1 MDGALSSDVEGEME
15 ELGIVAEGKEVME
28 IKKRYGRLVPVDP
41 DIILLLSSGHFCKR
55 LLDLGRAKLH
65 DFVHTL
71 KVAGRA
77 SMVRANPH
85 IFRVIYEIR
94 VGELKTVRALNT
106 LLEFLHEHSFGKLS
120 TGLERGKA
128 IADMVIEELRKA
140 PSASLGTPT
149 GKYFVIQTSSLG
161 ASSLGVACRVGE
173 RLKKEVPEGFFF
185 DVIQLS
191 SLPGIP
197 KEEVGER
204 ISLAQ
209 QMVTHRVTNN
219 IKAIIH
225 YPYVSS
231 MREGEVRHGEVFD
244 ICLHEALEFFIDLVA
259 YYVVSIKL
267 GREGLLEELD
277 EELDK
282 TYAGRH
288 IFLLSSVHYAPTTLE
303 GVKWMAPLQVVRQ
316 FIGEI
321 EKRGYIFGIF
331 ATRTKMESVK
341 KALGRGTIPA
351 TGVIS
356 PRGENKWIVCLEV
369 EEKEVEELLTS
380 CVASTPIESLSSPS
394 LNSSVTARQVEA
406 DEEQ

>member
-55 LLDLGRAKLH
+55 LLDLGGAKLH

-85 IFRVIYEIR
+85 ISRVIYEMR
-94 VGELKTVRALNT
+94 VGELKTLRALNT

-173 RLKKEVPEGFFF
+173 RLKKEVQGFFF
-185 DVIQLS
+185 DVIQFS

-197 KEEVGER
+197 KEEVKER

-209 QMVTHRVTNN
+209 QIVAHRVANN

-231 MREGEVRHGEVFD
+231 MREGEVRHREVFD
-244 ICLHEALEFFIDLVA
+244 IRLHEALDFFIDLVA

-267 GREGLLEELD
+267 GREDLLEELD

-282 TYAGRH
+282 TYAGRR

-341 KALGRGTIPA
+341 KALGHDTIPA

-380 CVASTPIESLSSPS
+380 CVASTPIESLPSPS
-394 LNSSVTARQVEA
+394 LNNPVTARQVE
-406 DEEQ
+406 DHT